1 MFFFVRAIFLL
12 VETIIGIW
20 GKQFS
25 MKELNITR
33 GQLIYWLAQ
42 IHFFFY
48 IYQIFQWNPSFRLV
62 KMDFRA
68 KNSLI
73 KEYCFHSTVRTKV
86 LSNRYISS
94 ARKSCLDRQEY
105 LKKCWKW
112 FPMVGKRLL
121 FRKWIHLNSN
131 NQHKVCSK

>member
-1 MFFFVRAIFLL
+1 MLFCRSYFSAS
-12 VETIIGIW
+12 ETIIGIR

-25 MKELNITR
+25 MKELNITS
-33 GQLIYWLAQ
+33 GELIFWLVQ
-42 IHFFFY
+42 NHFAY
-48 IYQIFQWNPSFRLV
+48 IFQIFQWNPSFRLV

-73 KEYCFHSTVRTKV
+73 KEYCFHSTARTKV